1 MTSDDRIRGDSI
13 DFFGSVKRMITGQ
26 DVLIWLAV
34 TAVVGMV
41 CLILCR
47 AGKMKKGTAVLVM
60 LLGFYLAVI
69 FTFTLAHRVPKQEY
83 KYNLKLF
90 WTIEAIRN
98 GKKDLISESIWNV
111 VLFIPLGVIL
121 ALLMPEQGEK
131 GSKSRQIWLPVLIG
145 AGISFAVELI
155 QLVGRL
161 GLFEFD
167 DILYNTAGCLIGVL
181 MVRMIKILR
190 KVYQE

>member
-1 MTSDDRIRGDSI
+1 
-13 DFFGSVKRMITGQ
+13 MITGQ

-34 TAVVGMV
+34 TAVVGTI
-41 CLILCR
+41 CLFLCM
-47 AGKMKKGTAVLVM
+47 AGKMKKDTAVLIT

-90 WTIEAIRN
+90 WTIEAIWN

-121 ALLMPEQGEK
+121 ALLMPKQGEK

-181 MVRMIKILR
+181 MVRMIKTLRSQILL
-190 KVYQE
+190 